1 MNDIRCL
8 RSPGRDRSQTRDNH
22 ETLGRSSNNCFFT
35 VVEDRCQRVK
45 LFRGKS
51 AVYID
56 KMNIAAVESNN
67 FRTDLFESFSKDV
80 QPNVRKSAREASR
93 RNCVVLLIFKLC
105 SCGGIRFLRDCGS
118 RLKEVWSQYSN
129 IFDLASDHWRNGL
142 LGTAA

>member
-35 VVEDRCQRVK
+35 VVEDRYQRVK

-67 FRTDLFESFSKDV
+67 FRTDLLNLFKRRSVLKSE
-80 QPNVRKSAREASR
+80 SAREASR
-93 RNCVVLLIFKLC
+93 RNCVVLLILSFVPVGEFA
-105 SCGGIRFLRDCGS
+105 SSGIVD
-118 RLKEVWSQYSN
+118 Q
-129 IFDLASDHWRNGL
+129 D
-142 LGTAA
+142 